1 MPDLGDIP
9 IDKLAQY
16 QQRALVRLHLK
27 LTGETH
33 RLLNEYLDKLR
44 ARLLV
49 STDEEGKLAMEAYFG
64 LVGYTGDEWR
74 QTFTAWRRLFE
85 AARWE
90 AAAIPFGSLARLH
103 EHFMSLATASL
114 PESRQLAEQGP
125 RIGVRGEPVFD
136 PQLQAILDAANERI
150 YGDGF
155 KLSGRIWR
163 LDQESLTGIQRTL
176 AEGLTSGD
184 SAWNVAKKLEEYLGP
199 GADCPRW
206 TSTRLYKLTKSDVA
220 AGDERGLIR
229 GNPCQSKGVAYNA
242 LRLARNEVQIAHH
255 MATDVAFERMPW
267 VEKEQVRLSPSHP
280 DIGCA
285 CEDIVI
291 GGEEG
296 DGVYRKGEIALPIH
310 VQCLC
315 YKVAVL
321 MDEGDFVRKMRGWV
335 QGTEPWAEMDDYAFS
350 LGANAA
356 GLAAT
361 SLTAMGAAM
370 ARWLWA
376 DEDEL
381 DDALGAEESER
392 PEWPANEEEETR

>member
-1 MPDLGDIP
+1 MPDLGHVP
-9 IDKLAQY
+9 IDRLAEY

-49 STDEEGKLAMEAYFG
+49 STDEEGKLAPESYFA
-64 LVGYTGDEWR
+64 LFNYATDTWR
-74 QTFTAWRRLFE
+74 QTFSAWQRLFE
-85 AARWE
+85 AARHE

-103 EHFMSLATASL
+103 EHFMSLVGESL

-125 RIGVRGEPVFD
+125 RIGVRGAPVFE
-136 PQLQAILDAANERI
+136 PQLQAIIDAANERI

-163 LDQESLTGIQRTL
+163 LDQESLAGIQHVL
-176 AEGLTSGD
+176 QEGLASGD
-184 SAWNVAKKLEEYLGP
+184 SAWNMARKLEEFLGP

-206 TSTRLYKLTKSDVA
+206 TSTRLFKLTKSEIA
-220 AGDERGLIR
+220 AGDVRGLVR
-229 GNPCQSKGVAYNA
+229 GNPCGSKGVAYNA

-255 MATDVAFERMPW
+255 LASDAGFERMPW
-267 VEKEQVRLSPSHP
+267 VEKEQVCLSPGHP
-280 DIGCA
+280 PIGCA
-285 CEDIVI
+285 CEDVVA
-291 GGEEG
+291 GGENG
-296 DGVYRKGEIALPIH
+296 DGVYPKGEITLPIH
-310 VQCLC
+310 VHCLC

-321 MDEGDFVRKMRGWV
+321 MNEGEFIQKMRGWM
-335 QGTEPWAEMDDYAFS
+335 QGTEPWAEMDDYATS
-350 LGANAA
+350 LGANVA
-356 GLAAT
+356 GLATT

-376 DEDEL
+376 GEDEL
-381 DDALGAEESER
+381 DDALAGEEQT
-392 PEWPANEEEETR
+392 EWPASEEETR